1 MDLVTWAA
9 EESEAR
15 LEPLGSRW
23 LHCRGVA
30 ARAHE
35 VQAVVAPGDRG
46 VLVAAAYLHDVGYAP
61 ELVRCGFHPLDA
73 ACWLQA
79 QGLDRLAG
87 LVAHHTAARFEA
99 DAHGLADELAAFD
112 DERSAVTDALTY
124 SDLTTGPTG
133 EPVTVAERLGE
144 IERRYGPT
152 SPVVR
157 ALERASDTL
166 HGMVARTEQRL
177 AAQPDLHEQVDGAH
191 GTFLPRKTS
200 SKGPSTR

>member
-9 EESEAR
+9 EESRAR

-30 ARAHE
+30 ACAHE
-35 VQAVVAPGDRG
+35 VRAVVAPGDRG

-73 ACWLQA
+73 ASWLQA
-79 QGLDRLAG
+79 QGLHRLAG

-99 DAHGLADELAAFD
+99 QAHGLADELAAFE

-124 SDLTTGPTG
+124 GDLTTGPTG
-133 EPVTVAERLGE
+133 ERVTVAERLGE

-152 SPVVR
+152 SLVVR
-157 ALERASDTL
+157 ALERASDAL
-166 HGMVARTEQRL
+166 LGMVARTEQRL
-177 AAQPDLHEQVDGAH
+177 AAWSGPREQADGER
-191 GTFLPRKTS
+191 GTFSARKTS
-200 SKGPSTR
+200 SRGPSTR